1 MIYLLYRLTV
11 LRKSESMTKKQITLT
26 VLIALTVIFA
36 AVIFYFSMQS
46 GTDSNA
52 ESGLIVKLVRPI
64 IDPEGKMTEE
74 EIQYSVRK
82 TAHFTEYFILGAL
95 LSAIALIIPL
105 KFPTPWI
112 FMSLF
117 FTLFTAVTD
126 EYIQSFVERT
136 SLVSDIVLDFSG
148 GISANILAV
157 AVFALVCAVK
167 KRKNKTERIDTL

>member
-1 MIYLLYRLTV
+1 
-11 LRKSESMTKKQITLT
+11 
-26 VLIALTVIFA
+26 
-36 AVIFYFSMQS
+36 
-46 GTDSNA
+46 
-52 ESGLIVKLVRPI
+52 
-64 IDPEGKMTEE
+64 
-74 EIQYSVRK
+74 
-82 TAHFTEYFILGAL
+82 
-95 LSAIALIIPL
+95 LIIPL

-148 GISANILAV
+148 GKSANILAV